1 MDFAEASQKFTE
13 LQTKR
18 NEGRISEPQFR
29 AAVDQLRLRDRS
41 GTWWALDFRNGG
53 WLSWNGTAWVPAHTG
68 QAASAAAPPVPV
80 SGPAQGNDDK
90 KLMDI
95 DTFRRI
101 GRNTPWHQRPQ
112 KWWDLFSILGGIT
125 AAVVWFIYSGVRSSS
140 EGLDLL
146 SPLLMIG
153 IPVFMVTYRA
163 QLDDILIPLQPRRKK
178 FPRLLL
184 IGAGIAVPFLTAFL
198 LYNVFFIRNYPLMH
212 WNMLI
217 GTFTAYALTREPV
230 LARGY
235 QAPRRLPLKVPLFL
249 FLFCSVLIW
258 IVSADHCLTDPLNAQ
273 DCLRSQG
280 FAEVI
285 AGTASSAAS
294 TAINGPE
301 IVRTLSQQQPP
312 PPPDGTDGSDWARTP
327 EEKAEAAR
335 QKEERE
341 KEIAEFWKDSEQEK
355 AREEAEKHRGL
366 IQNPETGDWMTPEVA
381 QQVARE
387 RAEPGIRDEMIR
399 RLEDMQT
406 EVRYGDHVFGNRA
419 VHEDAAIER
428 MLSQLRSGGDIDMEQ
443 YNRIYGAFRNDVMGN
458 TLRDWEIPQQD
469 PPREGWSGWLQDTV
483 EDYTDVAGEAIA
495 YSVKEVVTGRDADGN
510 TSVSGIGGR
519 IIAGILSGGTTEFI
533 FTPGSAVFTMQDKI
547 NQGVGDGDS
556 DLEAGLKVWGW
567 AVCQDVLLPEGIQ
580 RGISFAGGRALEWV
594 ARNYP
599 DMAEEV
605 AEKVLRGWEFVNKP
619 VNFSRDGGNIL
630 IDVGGDSASRAVS
643 QSADDLTNAVKPGS
657 GDAEITLRSRA
668 EQIKNLQQNG
678 MDDAVNA
685 IKQRAATGEI
695 GPGLKDAR
703 FVPAQ
708 DADVEKLLAGIPEKT
723 RKAIEM
729 NADNTGMM
737 PFVRPSEAGPVP
749 DIEAGRLGTKPVSVK
764 SNTLD
769 AIDGELGFPDVTKK
783 VSACRDPLLPSRTP
797 DMSDEYWDAILGRYN
812 QRKIDF
818 IDHYEDLVKLRDD
831 GVITWDPDGDGI
843 IRDAVTGKSLAPDPD
858 MLAVVNPTTTV
869 TDPLTGAQKTVFID
883 GSTPFTAKPA
893 SPYMENRFTQGIL
906 TDGAGNHPPEF
917 GWDVTKGA
925 ELKGPPGSPE
935 YNAAVSKNLAVDNRI
950 LNAHR
955 PPGSDF
961 IPDVGAPG
969 GKPVLGYNPGTK
981 KWFAAYCDTGM
992 RKV

>member
-1 MDFAEASQKFTE
+1 MDFVEASQRFAE

-18 NEGRISEPQFR
+18 KEGRISEPQFR
-29 AAVDQLRLRDRS
+29 AAVDQLRLRDSS
-41 GTWWALDFRNGG
+41 GSWWALDPRTGG
-53 WLSWNGTAWVPAHTG
+53 WLSWNGTAWA
-68 QAASAAAPPVPV
+68 PVPPGQV
-80 SGPAQGNDDK
+80 AFPPGSPYSGTLPGQK
-90 KLMDI
+90 KSDNTLMDI
-95 DTFRRI
+95 GTFRQI

-125 AAVVWFIYSGVRSSS
+125 AAVIWFIYSGIRSSS

-163 QLDDILIPLQPRRKK
+163 QLDDILIPLQPHRKK
-178 FPRLLL
+178 FPRLMLV
-184 IGAGIAVPFLTAFL
+184 GAGIAVPFLTAFL
-198 LYNVFFIRNYPLMH
+198 LYNVFFVRNYPLMH

-230 LARGY
+230 LAKGY
-235 QAPRRLPLKVPLFL
+235 QAPKGIPLKVPLFL
-249 FLFCSVLIW
+249 FLFCSVLFR

-335 QKEERE
+335 QRAARER
-341 KEIAEFWKDSEQEK
+341 EIAEFIRDSETQR
-355 AREEAEKHRGL
+355 ARELEESHRGM
-366 IQNPETGDWMTPEVA
+366 IQDPETGDWMTPEIA

-387 RAEPGIRDEMIR
+387 RAEPAIRQELER

-428 MLSQLRSGGDIDMEQ
+428 MLSQLRSGSDIDMEQ

-580 RGISFAGGRALEWV
+580 RGISLAGGRALEWV

-599 DMAEEV
+599 DMVENA
-605 AEKVLRGWEFVNKP
+605 ADKVLRGWDFVNKP

-630 IDVGGDSASRAVS
+630 IDVGGDSASRVVS
-643 QSADDLTNAVKPGS
+643 QSADDLTNAIKPGS
-657 GDAEITLRSRA
+657 GDADITLRSRA

-708 DADVEKLLAGIPEKT
+708 DADVEKLLTGIPEKT

-812 QRKIDF
+812 QRKTDF

-843 IRDAVTGKSLAPDPD
+843 IRDAVTGKSLAPDTD

-869 TDPLTGAQKTVFID
+869 VDPVTGAEKVVFID

-906 TDGAGNHPPEF
+906 ADNAGNHPPEF

-935 YNAAVSKNLAVDNRI
+935 YNAAVSKNLVVDNRI

-992 RKV
+992 RKI